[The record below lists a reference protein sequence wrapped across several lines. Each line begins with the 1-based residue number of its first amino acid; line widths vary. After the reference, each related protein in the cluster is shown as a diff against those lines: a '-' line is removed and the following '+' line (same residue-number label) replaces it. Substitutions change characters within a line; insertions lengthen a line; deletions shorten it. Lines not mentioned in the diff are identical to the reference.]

1 MNHQEFA
8 MYNYAEKRK
17 YIRIEKPYM
26 ARFRVKPEGNQG
38 VVSTGWDMVAV
49 NDLGAGGVFFN
60 SSNNLEI
67 GTVVN
72 LKIGFSTTMP
82 SIKCDGIV
90 TRVINHPN
98 TFIFGVVTVFT
109 KIDEHIKEMI
119 NKVAELNYRVST
131 PAVLSLAS

>member
-1 MNHQEFA
+1 

-26 ARFRVKPEGNQG
+26 ARFRIKPGGNPG

-49 NDLGAGGVFFN
+49 NDLGAGGIFFN
-60 SSNNLEI
+60 SCNDLAI
-67 GTVVN
+67 GTILN
-72 LKIGFSTTMP
+72 FKIGFSTTTP

-90 TRVINHPN
+90 IRVINHPN
-98 TFIFGVVTVFT
+98 TFIFGIATVFT

-119 NKVAELNYRVST
+119 NKVAELNYRAST

>member
-1 MNHQEFA
+1 

-26 ARFRVKPEGNQG
+26 ARFRIKPDRNPS

-67 GTVVN
+67 GTTLN
-72 LKIGFSTTMP
+72 LKIGFSTNTP

-98 TFIFGVVTVFT
+98 TFIFGVAAVFT

-119 NKVAELNYRVST
+119 NKVAELNYKISA

>member
-1 MNHQEFA
+1 
-8 MYNYAEKRK
+8 MYDYAEKRK

-26 ARFRVKPEGNQG
+26 ARFRIKPDGNSG

-67 GTVVN
+67 GTILN
-72 LKIGFSTTMP
+72 LKIGFSTTTP
-82 SIKCDGIV
+82 TIKCDGIV

-98 TFIFGVVTVFT
+98 TFIFGVATVFT

-119 NKVAELNYRVST
+119 NKVAELNYKISA

>member
-1 MNHQEFA
+1 

-49 NDLGAGGVFFN
+49 NDL
-60 SSNNLEI
+60 
-67 GTVVN
+67 
-72 LKIGFSTTMP
+72 
-82 SIKCDGIV
+82 
-90 TRVINHPN
+90 
-98 TFIFGVVTVFT
+98 FIFGVVTVFT

-119 NKVAELNYRVST
+119 NTTYFILRYQVFF
-131 PAVLSLAS
+131 

>member
-1 MNHQEFA
+1 
-8 MYNYAEKRK
+8 MYDHAEKRK

-26 ARFRVKPEGNQG
+26 ARFRVKPDGNPRA
-38 VVSTGWDMVAV
+38 VSTDWDMVAV

-60 SSNNLEI
+60 SSSDLEI
-67 GTVVN
+67 GTVLN
-72 LKIGFSTTMP
+72 LKIGFSTTTP

-98 TFIFGVVTVFT
+98 TSIIGVATAFT

-119 NKVAELNYRVST
+119 NKVAGLGYKMCT